1 MPLNIVADFFNIIN
15 IPLFDTMSVVLIVS
29 FIIWELPRSIKII
42 SEEYTKGIYPETGR
56 VVDFFLLF
64 LGLLSIGYLMAGRN
78 AANIVAFLKT
88 PGITSFFLILMV
100 TLSLLVILAYFKR
113 FFGRM
118 DSHTSITVFL
128 VHSFLDLMHSLFHLA
143 LVILLSPALGY
154 VIFKGL

>member
-1 MPLNIVADFFNIIN
+1 MALNIVADFFNIIN
-15 IPLFDTMSVVLIVS
+15 VPLFDAMSVVLVIS
-29 FIIWELPRSIKII
+29 FIIWELPRSVKMI

-56 VVDFFLLF
+56 VVDLFLFL
-64 LGLLSIGYLMAGRN
+64 LGLLSIGYFMLGKN
-78 AANIVAFLKT
+78 ATNIVAFIKT

-100 TLSLLVILAYFKR
+100 TLALLIILAYFKR

-128 VHSFLDLMHSLFHLA
+128 THSFLDLMHSLFHLA

-154 VIFKGL
+154 IIFKGL

>member
-1 MPLNIVADFFNIIN
+1 MALNIIADFFNIIN
-15 IPLFDTMSVVLIVS
+15 VPLFDAMSIVLIVS
-29 FIIWELPRSIKII
+29 FIIWEIPRSIKII

-56 VVDFFLLF
+56 VVDFFLFF
-64 LGLLSIGYLMAGRN
+64 LGLLSVVYFMMGKN
-78 AANIVAFLKT
+78 ATNIVAFIKT

-128 VHSFLDLMHSLFHLA
+128 THSFLDLMHSIFYLA
-143 LVILLSPALGY
+143 LVILLSPAFGY
-154 VIFKGL
+154 VLFKGL